1 MSKTKSANTAPTHT
15 ARAGVIRACV
25 WESRSQT
32 GESRFKI
39 TISRLFRRGESW
51 ERGHTFYGDQL
62 PGVVQAVGEAQGWI
76 ERRRRELA
84 DSPSLAGRLP
94 A

>member
-1 MSKTKSANTAPTHT
+1 MSKTKSINTAPIHI
-15 ARAGVIRACV
+15 ARAGTVRACV
-25 WESRSQT
+25 WESRSEA

-39 TISRLFRRGESW
+39 TVSRLFRRGESW

-62 PGVVQAVGEAQGWI
+62 PAVVQTVGEAQGWI

-84 DSPSLAGRLP
+84 DGPGP
-94 A
+94 V

>member
-1 MSKTKSANTAPTHT
+1 MSKTKTINTAPSHT
-15 ARAGVIRACV
+15 ARAGMVRACV
-25 WESRSQT
+25 WESQSEA

-76 ERRRRELA
+76 ERRRREIT
-84 DSPSLAGRLP
+84 DSPTLAGKSP

>member
-1 MSKTKSANTAPTHT
+1 MNMSKTKSINTAPTHT
-15 ARAGVIRACV
+15 ARAGTVRACV
-25 WESRSQT
+25 WESRSET

-51 ERGHTFYGDQL
+51 ERGHTFYSDQL
-62 PGVVQAVGEAQGWI
+62 AGVVQVVGEAQGWV

-84 DSPSLAGRLP
+84 GGSNAEPVG
-94 A
+94 